1 VSENA
6 GCTKGALYDH
16 FGSKEGLFMALLD
29 DQFAA
34 RIAQAEQAAEQ
45 PPSEAMPFDRDF
57 ALLFLEFVC
66 AAGRNAKLRRH
77 LAARLTTLRSLT
89 ADRVGDPALAAVLG
103 AAANGASIEALIYGE
118 RDAAA
123 TFDLL
128 ITAVLKA

>member
-1 VSENA
+1 
-6 GCTKGALYDH
+6 
-16 FGSKEGLFMALLD
+16 MALLD
-29 DQFAA
+29 EQFAA

-45 PPSEAMPFDRDF
+45 RPSEAMTFDREF
-57 ALLFLEFVC
+57 ARLFLEFVC

-89 ADRVGDPALAAVLG
+89 ADRVGDATLAAALG

-128 ITAVLKA
+128 ITGLLNS

>member
-1 VSENA
+1 
-6 GCTKGALYDH
+6 
-16 FGSKEGLFMALLD
+16 MALLD
-29 DQFAA
+29 DQFAV
-34 RIAQAEQAAEQ
+34 RIVQAEQAAKQ

-89 ADRVGDPALAAVLG
+89 ADRVGHPTLAAALG

-128 ITAVLKA
+128 ITALLKG